1 VVFSKNKALKPASF
15 QQPQRFQ
22 SIFSIYI
29 YAMKHLSI
37 AVTILAVSLILVSG
51 VGLGQSNLAQS
62 VDGPETVHQQTG
74 SQDFQIV
81 FGQSELDA
89 ANLATEGR
97 VNLTFSGIDT
107 GTPVEITSDSH
118 NASQLTTLINGT
130 QTDDGVRVTVPTDR
144 TLVFDF
150 RPFACQH
157 GDYTFTARNLQTNA
171 TTTDS
176 ISVATEDIFAQSF
189 TQSNYSG
196 ALNREIPIETVTNC
210 NGIGLRIWDA
220 DSPFNA
226 TVTVED
232 NSRFTAVTLTPTAD
246 NASHL
251 FSVRGEGTITNAS
264 VTALPERLNGTYRMA
279 VTPPPPSPLHGRF
292 PPESGSSVDGQ
303 PQRAT
308 LTISDNVSNRRP
320 ACSGSG
326 GPEDETPM
334 RAYCI
339 WQQLFLE
346 LREELAT
353 SFRET
358 TMSVHSVT
366 AVCSRLDKP

>member
-1 VVFSKNKALKPASF
+1 
-15 QQPQRFQ
+15 
-22 SIFSIYI
+22 
-29 YAMKHLSI
+29 MKHLSI
-37 AVTILAVSLILVSG
+37 AATILAVSLIVVSG

-62 VDGPETVHQQTG
+62 VDGPETVHQQTA
-74 SQDFQIV
+74 SQDFQIA

-89 ANLATEGR
+89 ANLATDGR
-97 VNLTFSGIDT
+97 INLTFSGIDT

-144 TLVFDF
+144 TIVVDF
-150 RPFACQH
+150 RPFTCQH

-171 TTTDS
+171 TATDS
-176 ISVATEDIFAQSF
+176 ISLVTEDIFAQSF

-196 ALNREIPIETVTNC
+196 ALNRDIPVETVTNC
-210 NGIGLRIWDA
+210 NGIGLRLWDA

-226 TVTVED
+226 TVTVEN
-232 NSRFTAVTLTPTAD
+232 NSRFTTVTLTPTAD

-251 FSVRGEGTITNAS
+251 FSVRDEGTITNTN
-264 VTALPERLNGTYRMA
+264 VTALPERLNGSYRMA
-279 VTPPPPSPLHGRF
+279 VTPPPSSPLHGRF

-303 PQRAT
+303 PQRAN
-308 LTISDNVSNRRP
+308 LTIRNNVSNRRP
-320 ACSGSG
+320 ACSESG
-326 GPEDETPM
+326 DPEDETHM

-339 WQQLFLE
+339 WQQVFLE
-346 LREELAT
+346 LEEELAT

-358 TMSVHSVT
+358 VLSVHST
-366 AVCSRLDKP
+366 KAGL